1 MVNVPKTKKTYCKS
15 KECKKHTLHKVTKYK
30 KDKDILAAQGK
41 RIYDQGMNSEMGK
54 GEKKKSSSSNLL
66 KKLEKYLSMKK
77 VSGAILSKSKSWHGR
92 SSTIAPEGCFW
103 VYVGPE
109 KERFV
114 IKTKYASHPL
124 FKMLLEDAEKEYGY
138 SYSQGP
144 ILLPCDV
151 DLFYKVLAEMGSN
164 KETGDSVCG
173 SCSPL
178 FSPGWRLGNSQMA
191 KGYGSFRILTPP
203 RRFKRL
209 NSFNCV

>member
-1 MVNVPKTKKTYCKS
+1 
-15 KECKKHTLHKVTKYK
+15 
-30 KDKDILAAQGK
+30 
-41 RIYDQGMNSEMGK
+41 MGK
-54 GEKKKSSSSNLL
+54 EETKSSSSNLL

-77 VSGAILSKSKSWHGR
+77 VSGAMLSKSKSWHGR
-92 SSTIAPEGCFW
+92 NSTIAPEGCFW

-124 FKMLLEDAEKEYGY
+124 FKMLLEDAQKEYGY

-151 DLFYKVLAEMGSN
+151 DLFYNVLAEMGSS
-164 KETGDSVCG
+164 KEIDDSICG

-178 FSPGWRLGNSQMA
+178 FSPGRRLGNSQMA
-191 KGYGSFRILTPP
+191 RGYGSFTVLTPP
-203 RRFKRL
+203 PRLFKRL
-209 NSFNCV
+209 NSFNSG